1 MAENAYVFYHPQ
13 YGGLRVVYYDGE
25 LFFCLEDLVAITSIG
40 RETLFP
46 VLANTEGKVVE
57 MYVEAETKKVPK
69 DFTHRLFFGE
79 FFGNADKV
87 KQKSKIAWRS
97 MIFVDSQV
105 VRDMTIGCS
114 KDPERKLFYKWVKD
128 FIQPVMEDKD
138 CSPIPR
144 LRWCVC
150 RTKMST
156 ELTESKVER
165 CSVFSYSV
173 LRSCYFVPT
182 DST

>member
-1 MAENAYVFYHPQ
+1 MTRKFLDEISP
-13 YGGLRVVYYDGE
+13 L
-25 LFFCLEDLVAITSIG
+25 L
-40 RETLFP
+40 
-46 VLANTEGKVVE
+46 KVVLVRVRST
-57 MYVEAETKKVPK
+57 YQVNIKKYSYLCTRSQTTKVWLRAFFVYRNPVPFLK
-69 DFTHRLFFGE
+69 QKFGE
-79 FFGNADKV
+79 YLAVQPFNIK
-87 KQKSKIAWRS
+87 KNR
-97 MIFVDSQV
+97 
-105 VRDMTIGCS
+105 
-114 KDPERKLFYKWVKD
+114 ERKLFCKWVKD

-138 CSPIPR
+138 SSPIPR

-173 LRSCYFVPT
+173 LRSCYFVAT